1 MENNPILDSEMETG
15 LTLSSDARAF
25 LFETSRWAQFLAILG
40 FVAAGFMALTGLGI
54 MALGGAMAQSFAQFG
69 FPPALFGLFYIV
81 LAVIYIFP
89 SMYLYQFATKG
100 KQALQGS
107 NSALLTE
114 SLGGLKSTFKFY
126 GIFAIAVIGLY
137 FLAILIG
144 IVAGGAGL
152 IGG

>member
-1 MENNPILDSEMETG
+1 METNPILDSEMESG

-25 LFETSRWAQFLAILG
+25 LFEASRWAQFLAILG
-40 FVAAGFMALTGLGI
+40 FVGAGFLALTGLVL
-54 MALGGAMAQSFAQFG
+54 MALGGVMAQSLAQFG

-89 SMYLYQFATKG
+89 SYYLYQFAAKG

-107 NSALLTE
+107 NPAMLAE
-114 SLGGLKSTFKFY
+114 SLSGLKSTFKFY
-126 GIFAIAVIGLY
+126 GIFAIVAIGIY